1 LKVIFFATDK
11 IQSGEFYRSIIV
23 YFYVVNYLAC
33 RLFRQPL
40 WEGVCL
46 YTSKR
51 RMEVWQRVFFLKTKA
66 GLSTGNRLY
75 YKGGVRGGFKVIRTH
90 V

>member
-51 RMEVWQRVFFLKTKA
+51 RM
-66 GLSTGNRLY
+66 
-75 YKGGVRGGFKVIRTH
+75 GV
-90 V
+90 